1 MHNTCPLLKPQRLAV
16 AWIIENCWMN
26 TNDLTLFLGCTVSLV
41 MMSGENLKVRVEFVD
56 EDDGTVIV
64 AVMETSHPEH
74 NRQPCAMR
82 TFTASE
88 IASATPP
95 D

>member
-1 MHNTCPLLKPQRLAV
+1 
-16 AWIIENCWMN
+16 MN
-26 TNDLTLFLGCTVSLV
+26 TNDLTQFLGCNVSLV

-56 EDDGTVIV
+56 EDDGTVIG

-82 TFTASE
+82 TFAASE
-88 IASATPP
+88 IASATPS